1 MDGLAAYL
9 IGVRPRSLMAARN
22 SKAQDTLID
31 LYERFAAAY
40 DSDRSRELQERAWL
54 DRFVSYVRPGGTVL
68 DVGCGMGEPIA
79 RYLLQRG
86 VEVVGVDTSP
96 SMIDLCRQRFP
107 TAEWVVGDMRELDL
121 GRRFAGILAWDSL
134 FHLSMQ
140 HQRSMFGRF
149 ALHAEPGAP
158 LMFTSGSSEG
168 EAIGSYRGEPLY
180 HASLTPAEYR
190 QQLSASGFIVREF
203 VQDDVT
209 CGHHTVWLAT
219 NAESAV

>member
-1 MDGLAAYL
+1 
-9 IGVRPRSLMAARN
+9 MAPGN

-40 DSDRSRELQERAWL
+40 DVDRSRHLQERAWL
-54 DRFVSYVRPGGTVL
+54 DRFLSYVRPGGTVL

-86 VEVVGVDTSP
+86 VEVVGVDASP
-96 SMIDLCRQRFP
+96 SMIGLCRQRFP
-107 TAEWVVGDMRELDL
+107 TSEWVVGDMREIDLDK
-121 GRRFAGILAWDSL
+121 RFAGILAWDSL
-134 FHLSMQ
+134 FHLGMQ
-140 HQRSMFGRF
+140 HQRGMFGRF

-168 EAIGSYRGEPLY
+168 EAIGSYHGAPLY

-190 QQLSASGFIVREF
+190 KQLSAVGFAVRQF
-203 VQDDVT
+203 VQDDAT

-219 NAESAV
+219 YAESAV